1 MTEERGE
8 CRRSHQFWAEFLMAT
23 GRDQDQAGLL
33 PNALAERVVGGG
45 IAGVKGDEQID
56 GTRIGLG
63 DGAHLELE
71 ALELEALG
79 ELVGVLDQV
88 GACLDPGDVGF
99 GQTELAGKEVPDR
112 EGEVAASATHVDDTQ
127 GPLWGKG
134 QEGGRAV
141 PVLAVGSPTT
151 LFLRRDAAA
160 TLVVQEERGIAQE
173 VADDFRV
180 AKDLTMFVG
189 PFGEGRARGID
200 EAKGLKPIDGGLRER
215 ALAWPI
221 V

>member
-1 MTEERGE
+1 
-8 CRRSHQFWAEFLMAT
+8 MAT

-112 EGEVAASATHVDDTQ
+112 EGEVAASATHVDDTH
-127 GPLWGKG
+127 GTLWGK
-134 QEGGRAV
+134 
-141 PVLAVGSPTT
+141 
-151 LFLRRDAAA
+151 
-160 TLVVQEERGIAQE
+160 RGIAQE